1 VGVGRLWM
9 HAGGGSLLSKNWPWS
24 ALSGGS
30 ELEQWPAETVKERSD
45 NDVDDK
51 ECKRR

>member
-1 VGVGRLWM
+1 M